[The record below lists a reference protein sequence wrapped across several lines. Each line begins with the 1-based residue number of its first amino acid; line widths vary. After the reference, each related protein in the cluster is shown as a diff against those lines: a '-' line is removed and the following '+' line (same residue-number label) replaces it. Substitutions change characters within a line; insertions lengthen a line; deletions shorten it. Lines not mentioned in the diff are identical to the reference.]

1 MKLCIIGG
9 STAGWWAAGYIEKHL
24 PDWEITLYESPKVPP
39 LGVGESCLPQL
50 RWWWEDLGIKEKD
63 WMTKAN
69 AVYKLGNYKE
79 GWNNPDPTIDVP
91 KITRFW
97 GNDHHFFEKIVEDP
111 NNYLPQHRYLT
122 DKHKYIIKEKVI
134 DILDNPS
141 NWWDYAYHVC
151 AEEGANIVKNICTRT
166 IHKMDHLDKLPDG
179 YDLYL
184 DCTGLNRR
192 FVKDHTPMKISP
204 YHFVDRAWVQPQ
216 QKDPLLDYDVT
227 KSTAR
232 NYGWEFEIN
241 LANRVGHG
249 YVHSSRHVSPE
260 KALDEFQANLKAQG
274 RKPYPGTE
282 PRLLQWEPKV
292 LQNPWSDNVIAIGAA
307 SGFVDP
313 LEATSLYTVQAG
325 ITQFVRT
332 IKRGYRP
339 EAFNAVMRRVFNDG
353 LRFII
358 AHYTH
363 SPRRDTQFWIDSGEG
378 KEYHKNLFWNS
389 YERYPGWRN
398 WIFNNAIWADLA
410 IYMNQMDGYQPHS
423 SYRRNYDKVG
433 RGNPKYDIV

>member
-1 MKLCIIGG
+1 
-9 STAGWWAAGYIEKHL
+9 
-24 PDWEITLYESPKVPP
+24 
-39 LGVGESCLPQL
+39 
-50 RWWWEDLGIKEKD
+50 
-63 WMTKAN
+63 
-69 AVYKLGNYKE
+69 
-79 GWNNPDPTIDVP
+79 
-91 KITRFW
+91 
-97 GNDHHFFEKIVEDP
+97 
-111 NNYLPQHRYLT
+111 
-122 DKHKYIIKEKVI
+122 
-134 DILDNPS
+134 
-141 NWWDYAYHVC
+141 
-151 AEEGANIVKNICTRT
+151 
-166 IHKMDHLDKLPDG
+166 
-179 YDLYL
+179 
-184 DCTGLNRR
+184 
-192 FVKDHTPMKISP
+192 MKISP
-204 YHFVDRAWVQPQ
+204 YHFVDSAWVQPQ

-423 SYRRNYDKVG
+423 SYHKNYDKVG